1 MNNKKDEDK
10 PTMSQSFLRA
20 CLLILAGVVALWIA
34 LELLARFW
42 MWIALIAVLILAGFI
57 AYRVIKAR
65 KDQW

>member
-1 MNNKKDEDK
+1 
-10 PTMSQSFLRA
+10 MSQSFLRA

-42 MWIALIAVLILAGFI
+42 MWIALIGALILGGYI